1 MIKHDKTRSA
11 DHQTTALDAPPDL
24 LACYW
29 TLAGQYTFGDDDHSP
44 WDFRDRVEAAARV
57 GYAGVGIKQADLRRT
72 LARHGYSG
80 MRAILEGNGIRHLE
94 LEALFG
100 WWTTGATRQRADAD
114 LDLLLATAAELGAA
128 RIKAAGDF
136 TGASCP
142 LEAMHDA
149 FQGLARAAQ
158 AVGTTMALEPIA
170 FSSIPDINT
179 ALAVIGAS
187 AGRGGG
193 LMLDAWHVNRG
204 QMPLKQIAGLAPGVL
219 VGVELDDGTLEQI
232 GTPIEDTLDRRR
244 LCGEGEFDL
253 AGLVAAARQAGYNRP
268 WGVEII
274 STAHRELPL
283 AVAAE
288 RSFRTTSEFLSP
300 F

>member
-1 MIKHDKTRSA
+1 MLKQDKMHSA
-11 DHQTTALDAPPDL
+11 DHQSTAPDAQPDL

-57 GYAGVGIKQADLRRT
+57 GYTGFGIKQADLRRT

-80 MRAILEGNGIRHLE
+80 MRAILDGNGIRHLE
-94 LEALFG
+94 LEALFD
-100 WWTTGATRQRADAD
+100 WWTSGAARQRADAD
-114 LDLLLATAAELGAA
+114 LELLLATAAELGAS

-149 FQGLARAAQ
+149 FQGLARAAY

-170 FSSIPDINT
+170 FSSIPDIDT

-204 QMPLKQIAGLAPGVL
+204 QMSLHQIAGLPPGVL
-219 VGVELDDGTLEQI
+219 VGVELDDGTLEPV

-253 AGLVAAARQAGYNRP
+253 AGLVTAARQAGYKGP

-274 STAHRELPL
+274 SAAHRLLPL
-283 AVAAE
+283 SVAA
-288 RSFRTTSEFLSP
+288 RQSFRTTSEVLRR
-300 F
+300 